1 MLPEKVTCTV
11 LTRRKKATAAEMTE
25 AETIIITSVMTT
37 VRKII
42 VALSSVL
49 CIACTNRPIYSVYEP
64 IAEKGWHQD
73 SLRTFTFDIDDTDA
87 TYDLVLYFRHTER
100 FRYQNLWLFVDA
112 ELGQKEMKADT
123 IEFFLADDRGQW
135 LGNNNSGFIEMPV
148 LYEQA
153 YIFDSIGSYRLS
165 LQQGMRDS
173 VLKEMIAVGL
183 QIYKHGKE

>member
-1 MLPEKVTCTV
+1 
-11 LTRRKKATAAEMTE
+11 
-25 AETIIITSVMTT
+25 MTT

-73 SLRTFTFDIDDTDA
+73 SLRTFAFDIDNTDA

-112 ELGQKEMKADT
+112 ELGQKEMKTDT
-123 IEFFLADDRGQW
+123 IEFFLADDRGQCRFCT
-135 LGNNNSGFIEMPV
+135 NKHIYSIPSGV
-148 LYEQA
+148 
-153 YIFDSIGSYRLS
+153 
-165 LQQGMRDS
+165 
-173 VLKEMIAVGL
+173 IASRCSKVCATR
-183 QIYKHGKE
+183 Y